1 MVPPTTVK
9 AGVGQKQR
17 MHFENPTLLI
27 ANVQHHDL
35 TGQVGIQDSCLKGYI
50 ANANGCIAS
59 RLLRPF

>member
-27 ANVQHHDL
+27 VNVQHHDL
-35 TGQVGIQDSCLKGYI
+35 TGEVGIQDSCLKD
-50 ANANGCIAS
+50 ASLMQMGCIAS